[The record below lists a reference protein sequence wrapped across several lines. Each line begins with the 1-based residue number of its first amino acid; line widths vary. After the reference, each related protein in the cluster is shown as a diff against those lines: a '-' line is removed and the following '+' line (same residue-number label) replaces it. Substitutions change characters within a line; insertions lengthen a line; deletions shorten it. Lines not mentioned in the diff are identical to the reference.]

1 MNSVKSSVK
10 ALKESCESNSIMCWV
25 VRVVLLLYAGLVAS
39 NLPENIAS
47 LTNNVVVRLVMVLLV
62 LGLSLYD
69 PPSAILLAVA
79 VVVTIQTSNKYHIA
93 NVGTSAINMA
103 SETQQQ
109 QQQQQ
114 VALQQ
119 QQVAQQQQQIAQQQQ
134 AAQQQQQQQ
143 QQGGY
148 HQQQQGGYHQQGMN
162 GAEHFTNM
170 QQQNQPPDCEE
181 DVSLGHEFTNATQ
194 LTNAQ
199 TNQVREDNQ
208 ETEIRTWQNE
218 LGPQGLSQP
227 SGYNVGPQTGLPF
240 SGSCLV
246 ENC

>member
-109 QQQQQ
+109 QQQQ

-134 AAQQQQQQQ
+134 QH
-143 QQGGY
+143 QQGAH
-148 HQQQQGGYHQQGMN
+148 HQQQQGAHHQQQQGAHHQQGMN

-170 QQQNQPPDCEE
+170 QQQNHPPDCEE

-227 SGYNVGPQTGLPF
+227 SGYNVGPQAGLPF

>member
-109 QQQQQ
+109 QQQQ

-134 AAQQQQQQQ
+134 AAQQQQQGGYQQQAAQQ
-143 QQGGY
+143 QQGMKGVE
-148 HQQQQGGYHQQGMN
+148 N
-162 GAEHFTNM
+162 FTNM
-170 QQQNQPPDCEE
+170 QQQIVESEE

-227 SGYNVGPQTGLPF
+227 SGYNVGPQAGLPF

>member
-119 QQVAQQQQQIAQQQQ
+119 QQ

-227 SGYNVGPQTGLPF
+227 SGYNVGPQAGLPF